1 MYRSRRRRSQC
12 KDMREMRKS
21 SWLTL
26 CAFLLALSA
35 TSFPVYADDA
45 PDAEPGANMPQ
56 RERDLVDI
64 LLGARKQYT
73 SSHATSSAS
82 DARIG
87 MQIRVMGYMRESQIA
102 TDWIGT
108 VKTRGLTPDGEAWI
122 SIEIADGVTIS
133 TWQTQR
139 DDQSAAT
146 LFLPHAKLFP
156 AVQAAKIGSPIIF
169 SGTILKSVLANDDE
183 MVLRPQFIA
192 RFSAL
197 KLAQ

>member
-1 MYRSRRRRSQC
+1 
-12 KDMREMRKS
+12 MRKS
-21 SWLTL
+21 SWLPL
-26 CAFLLALSA
+26 CAFLVVVCAS
-35 TSFPVYADDA
+35 SISVYADDA
-45 PDAEPGANMPQ
+45 PDSELAANMPQ
-56 RERDLVDI
+56 RERDLVGI

-87 MQIRVMGYMRESQIA
+87 MQIRVMSYMRESQVA

-108 VKTRGLTPDGEAWI
+108 VKSRGLTPDGEAWI
-122 SIEIADGVTIS
+122 SIEIADGVTIT

-156 AVQAAKIGSPIIF
+156 VVQAAKIGSPIIF

-192 RFSAL
+192 RFNSL